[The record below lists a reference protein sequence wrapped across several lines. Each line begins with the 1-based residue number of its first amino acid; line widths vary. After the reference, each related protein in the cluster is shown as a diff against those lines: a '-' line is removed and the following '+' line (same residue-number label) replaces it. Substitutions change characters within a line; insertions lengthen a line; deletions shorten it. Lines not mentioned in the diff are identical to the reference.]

1 MKEES
6 EYIQNMINKW
16 GREKT
21 QEILKSRASKG
32 GKSGSNGLQKLTKE
46 QRSEIGK
53 RNMKKL
59 KADNPEKVKEWGRQG
74 ADRRW
79 LDSLSQ
85 PQVKD
90 LGDY

>member
-46 QRSEIGK
+46 QRSEYGK
-53 RNMKKL
+53 LGDKKM
-59 KADNPEKVKEWGRQG
+59 V
-74 ADRRW
+74 
-79 LDSLSQ
+79 DSLS
-85 PQVKD
+85 KK
-90 LGDY
+90 YNEEA